1 MEVASRRTRDLGSAD
16 GTQDT
21 RDTLRISRSR
31 SRPSVPPATTGGAY
45 SITTPPRSR
54 GTVAPV
60 APPPPSVQAHA
71 SKVTALPSGSI
82 RIELAGREVVLGR
95 RDARTLLERLQ
106 RALK

>member
-21 RDTLRISRSR
+21 RDTLRLSRSR
-31 SRPSVPPATTGGAY
+31 SRPSVPPATTGGTY
-45 SITTPPRSR
+45 SITKPPRSR

-60 APPPPSVQAHA
+60 VPPTSAQAHA
-71 SKVTALPSGSI
+71 TKVTALPSGSI

-95 RDARTLLERLQ
+95 RDARTLLDRLQ